1 MKTVQKISAVAL
13 LALFLV
19 SNSSCKKPDDDGY
32 EYKDNDEPPTSSL
45 YISAETKDYY
55 WV

>member
-1 MKTVQKISAVAL
+1 MKTFQKISVLTL
-13 LALFLV
+13 LALFLTC
-19 SNSSCKKPDDDGY
+19 NISCKKPDDDGY

-45 YISAETKDYY
+45 YIPTETKDYY